1 MMKLLWEFR
10 LQYQN
15 SINSVLKS
23 YFYRCSPVKVGICIY
38 SHSIVPGGLSV
49 ISRTTRLTCGV
60 SAMILELILL
70 SSG

>member
-38 SHSIVPGGLSV
+38 SHSQNE
-49 ISRTTRLTCGV
+49 T
-60 SAMILELILL
+60 
-70 SSG
+70 